1 MLSFARRSCSRRW
14 LRRSS
19 QLCIPD
25 GRMSPTLA
33 LHAVQT
39 AADAIIHVC
48 PDGRVQSWNCGAREV
63 FGITASQAVGSSL
76 NDLIMPKHV
85 RHIRPLD
92 VKQQYDRRHLRR
104 APALRADGTLF
115 TAEFTVNDLRTA
127 DGGGSIVMLRDAS
140 EMGSTVRKLRER
152 VAKLES
158 DMERLVALSRPA
170 GRPEARRHKPEPSA
184 EASARGDAHVAG
196 RIDAVLTSQVQCVL
210 ATTTADL
217 RPATFLMAF
226 AISPCLR
233 FVVVATHGGARK
245 AQQMRERPAVSLL
258 WDNRTGNLRD
268 HADGLLVTAVGQ
280 AAEVT
285 AEAEVDALPW
295 ASARFLARNPN
306 MANFLASEGV
316 GLFQIRVDSYEIIEG
331 YGRPERWA
339 PHTKD
344 SSTSSSSQTHQ

>member
-1 MLSFARRSCSRRW
+1 MLAV
-14 LRRSS
+14 
-19 QLCIPD
+19 
-25 GRMSPTLA
+25 
-33 LHAVQT
+33 HAVQT

-76 NDLIMPKHV
+76 NELIMPKHV

-92 VKQQYDRRHLRR
+92 VKPQHDRRHLRR

-115 TAEFTVNDLRTA
+115 TAEFTVNDLRRA

-152 VAKLES
+152 VAQLES
-158 DMERLVALSRPA
+158 NMERHIALSRPA
-170 GRPEARRHKPEPSA
+170 GRPEASIREPEPST
-184 EASARGDAHVAG
+184 EASASWDAPVAG

-233 FVVVATHGGARK
+233 FVVIATPVGARK

-280 AAEVT
+280 AAE
-285 AEAEVDALPW
+285 AEVDALPW
-295 ASARFLARNPN
+295 ASARFLERNPN
-306 MANFLASEGV
+306 MANFLATEGV
-316 GLFQIRVDSYEIIEG
+316 GLFQIRVDSYEIVEG

-339 PHTKD
+339 PPTKD
-344 SSTSSSSQTHQ
+344 SSTSSAGTAQTQHPIR

>member
-1 MLSFARRSCSRRW
+1 
-14 LRRSS
+14 
-19 QLCIPD
+19 
-25 GRMSPTLA
+25 
-33 LHAVQT
+33 
-39 AADAIIHVC
+39 
-48 PDGRVQSWNCGAREV
+48 V

-170 GRPEARRHKPEPSA
+170 GRPEARMQSTAGCNPHAIDCRPEARRRKPEPSA

-280 AAEVT
+280 AAKVT